1 MIKHL
6 KHSEIDKNKWDEC
19 IQRADNG
26 LIYAYSWYLD
36 LVCNSWDAL
45 VEDDYK
51 SVFPLTF
58 NKKFN
63 IHYLYQPFFA
73 QQLGVFSQKILTTE
87 KVENFIKLIP
97 SNFRLIEINLNTK
110 NKITNPAIPL
120 KASLTHELPLNVSYD
135 ILKNEYSSN
144 IKRNIKKAI
153 AAGVEIRNN
162 QSINPIIEIF
172 KNNKGKSISTF
183 SDKEYL
189 ILEKLIDTCISKG
202 LATVLGAYE
211 NNKLCAGASF
221 IESNNKVIFL
231 FSATNKQAFE
241 NGAMSLL
248 IDTFIR
254 EHAQSNLSL
263 DFEGSNNPDLAR
275 FYKSFGAKEKKYF
288 QYYKN
293 TLQQPLCLGFAFY
306 KKAKSYFK

>member
-1 MIKHL
+1 MIKYL

-19 IQRADNG
+19 IQHADNC

-45 VEDDYK
+45 VEDDYQ

-63 IHYLYQPFFA
+63 IHYLYQPFFT
-73 QQLGVFSQKILTTE
+73 QQLGIFSQKILTTE

-97 SNFRLIEINLNTK
+97 SCFRLIEINLNTQ

-120 KASLTHELPLNVSYD
+120 KSSLTHELTLDLSYD
-135 ILKNEYSSN
+135 ILKNEYSTN
-144 IKRNIKKAI
+144 LKRNIKKAI
-153 AAGVEIRNN
+153 AAGVEIRSN
-162 QSINPIIEIF
+162 QAMEPIIEIF
-172 KNNKGKSISTF
+172 RNNKGKSISTF

-189 ILEKLIDTCISKG
+189 IFEKLINTCNSKG

-211 NNKLCAGASF
+211 NNNLCAGASF

-254 EHAQSNLSL
+254 EHAQSNLTL

-275 FYKSFGAKEKKYF
+275 FYKSFGAKEKIYF
-288 QYYKN
+288 QYHKN
-293 TLQQPLCLGFAFY
+293 TLHQPLRLGFAIY
-306 KKAKSYFK
+306 KKAKN

>member
-45 VEDDYK
+45 VEDDYQ

-87 KVENFIKLIP
+87 NVEEFLKLIP
-97 SNFRLIEINLNTK
+97 SRFRLIEINLNTQ

-120 KASLTHELPLNVSYD
+120 KSSLTHELPLNDSYD
-135 ILKNEYSSN
+135 ILKNEYSTN
-144 IKRNIKKAI
+144 LKRNIKKAI

-162 QSINPIIEIF
+162 QSMKSIIEIF
-172 KNNKGKSISTF
+172 RNNKGKSISTF
-183 SDKEYL
+183 SDKEYF
-189 ILEKLIDTCISKG
+189 ILEKLINTCDSKG

-248 IDTFIR
+248 INTFIK
-254 EHAQSNLSL
+254 EHAQSNLTL

-275 FYKSFGAKEKKYF
+275 FYKGFGAKEKIYF

-293 TLQQPLCLGFAFY
+293 TLKQPLRFGLTMY
-306 KKAKSYFK
+306 KKAKN

>member
-45 VEDDYK
+45 VEDDYQ

-87 KVENFIKLIP
+87 NVEEFLKLIP
-97 SNFRLIEINLNTK
+97 SRFRLIEINLNTQ

-120 KASLTHELPLNVSYD
+120 KSSLTHELPLNDSYD
-135 ILKNEYSSN
+135 ILKNEYSTN
-144 IKRNIKKAI
+144 LKRNIKKAI

-162 QSINPIIEIF
+162 QSMKSIIEIF
-172 KNNKGKSISTF
+172 RNNKGKSISTF
-183 SDKEYL
+183 SDKEYF
-189 ILEKLIDTCISKG
+189 ILEKLINTCDSKG

-248 IDTFIR
+248 INTFIK
-254 EHAQSNLSL
+254 EHAQSNLTL

-275 FYKSFGAKEKKYF
+275 FYKGFGAKEKIYF

-293 TLQQPLCLGFAFY
+293 TLKQPLSFGLTMY
-306 KKAKSYFK
+306 KKAKN